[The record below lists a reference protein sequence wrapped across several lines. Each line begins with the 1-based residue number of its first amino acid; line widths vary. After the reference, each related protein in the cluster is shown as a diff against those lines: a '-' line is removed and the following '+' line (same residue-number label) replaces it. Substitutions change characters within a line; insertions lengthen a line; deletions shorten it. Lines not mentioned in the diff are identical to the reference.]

1 MRLLTFATKDAPGD
15 GRVGAMVDDEVLD
28 LQRAESVWASKQ
40 GKDALIP
47 ATMKSL
53 LKLEREGRTRVEAL
67 IDFARRERPAVG
79 GALHRESD
87 VIFLPPVMDADKFLC
102 VGKNNRTHLEELRR
116 NRLLTETPMEPT
128 GFIKVNSC
136 LSGHNAKVVQPEG
149 VVRLDYEPE
158 MAFVIGKPGVGI
170 KKENALDYVA
180 GLTLLNDLT
189 CRDLQEREVASGSR
203 FWTGKNI
210 PGFGPLGPYIIT
222 LDEIGDPH
230 NLWMTC
236 TVNGVQR
243 MRGNTRDQIYSIGDI
258 LEHFTR
264 YIPVEPGDL
273 FSTGTP
279 GGVAVGQANA
289 AELYLKPGDTIEIAY
304 EGFATL
310 RTHIVAP
317 GGA

>member
-1 MRLLTFATKDAPGD
+1 MRLLTYATRARPDAL
-15 GRVGAMVDDEVLD
+15 RVGAMLDERVLD
-28 LQRAESVWASKQ
+28 LQAAEAAWAENRRST
-40 GKDALIP
+40 AVIP
-47 ATMKSL
+47 PTMKGL
-53 LKLEREGRTRVEAL
+53 LRLETAGRARVAEL
-67 IDFARRERPAVG
+67 LQFAREEANSLPAGTLLEQSAIV
-79 GALHRESD
+79 
-87 VIFLPPVMDADKFLC
+87 FLPPVMDADKFLC

-116 NRLLTETPMEPT
+116 NRLLTETPTEPT

-136 LSGHNAKVVQPEG
+136 LSGHDARVVRPEG
-149 VVRLDYEPE
+149 IVRLDYEPE
-158 MAFVIGKPGVGI
+158 MAFVIGKPGVAI
-170 KKENALDYVA
+170 KKENAMDYVA

-189 CRDLQEREVASGSR
+189 CRDLQEREVAAGSR

-243 MRGNTRDQIYSIGDI
+243 MRGNTRDQIYSIPDI

-279 GGVAVGQANA
+279 GGVAVGHENA

-304 EGFATL
+304 EGYATL

-317 GGA
+317 

>member
-1 MRLLTFATKDAPGD
+1 MRLLTFAARTAPD
-15 GRVGAMVDDEVLD
+15 TPRVGAMLGDRVLD
-28 LQRAESVWASKQ
+28 LQAAEAAWVAHRGGTAVIPPTMKRLLRLEGGGRARVAELLAFAQDEPRTVPARALLAESDIV
-40 GKDALIP
+40 
-47 ATMKSL
+47 
-53 LKLEREGRTRVEAL
+53 
-67 IDFARRERPAVG
+67 
-79 GALHRESD
+79 
-87 VIFLPPVMDADKFLC
+87 FLPPVMDADKFLC

-128 GFIKVNSC
+128 GFIKVNSS
-136 LSGHNAKVVQPEG
+136 LSGHGARVVRPNG
-149 VVRLDYEPE
+149 IVRLDYEPE
-158 MAFVIGKPGVGI
+158 MAFVIGKPGVAI
-170 KKENALDYVA
+170 KKENAMEYVA

-189 CRDLQEREVASGSR
+189 CRDLQEREVAAGSR

-243 MRGNTRDQIYSIGDI
+243 MRGNTRDQIYSIPDI

-279 GGVAVGQANA
+279 GGVAVGQENA

-317 GGA
+317 

>member
-1 MRLLTFATKDAPGD
+1 MRLLTFSPRVNGAEA
-15 GRVGAMVDDEVLD
+15 RVGAMLGEQVLD
-28 LQRAESVWASKQ
+28 LQAAESAFATLRRSTAV
-40 GKDALIP
+40 IP
-47 ATMKSL
+47 PTMKKL
-53 LKLEREGRTRVEAL
+53 LELEDAGRARVAELLA
-67 IDFARRERPAVG
+67 FAREEPHALPA
-79 GALHRESD
+79 GALLRESD
-87 VIFLPPVMDADKFLC
+87 IVFLPPVMDADKFLC

-136 LSGHNAKVVQPEG
+136 LSGHDARVVRPEG
-149 VVRLDYEPE
+149 IVRLDYEPE

-170 KKENALDYVA
+170 KKENAMEYVA

-189 CRDLQEREVASGSR
+189 CRDLQEREVAAGSR

-243 MRGNTRDQIYSIGDI
+243 MRGNTRDQIYSIPDI

-264 YIPVEPGDL
+264 HIPVMPGDL

-279 GGVAVGQANA
+279 GGVAVGQENA

-310 RTHIVAP
+310 RTHIIAP
-317 GGA
+317 